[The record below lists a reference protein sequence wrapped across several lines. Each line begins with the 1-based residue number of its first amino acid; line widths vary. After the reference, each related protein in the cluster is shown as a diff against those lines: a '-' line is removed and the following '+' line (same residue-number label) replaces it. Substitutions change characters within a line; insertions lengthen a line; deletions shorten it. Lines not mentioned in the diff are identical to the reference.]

1 MKRDSIEKAFED
13 ALGRYQELG
22 VDVNGA
28 MDALSRVS
36 LSLPCWQGDDVGG
49 FETPGAKLEGGGL
62 AVIGRYPGKA
72 RNIDELR
79 ADLEVAYSL
88 IPGRHRLNLHASY
101 GDFRGERVDRDQI
114 GQEHFAS
121 WVDWA
126 NEHALGIDF
135 NATLFSHP
143 MADSGFTLSN
153 FDEGTRHFWISHVK
167 RCREIATWV
176 GRKVGVP
183 CIHNLWIP
191 DGSKDMTVRRFGHR
205 ELLIKSL
212 SEIYE
217 MKHPSENFKDSVES
231 KLFGLGS
238 ESFVVGSYDFYLA
251 WAVQNKIM
259 LCLDMG
265 HFHPTESVADK
276 ISSLLFFFPELM
288 LHLSRG
294 VRWDSDHVVI
304 QNDELGHLSGEI
316 VRAGALNRVNLA
328 LDFFDASI
336 NRVGAWVIGARA
348 TLKALLAALL
358 EPTPVLMEL
367 EATGDHFSRLAMLE
381 EIKTLPLGAIW
392 EFYCHTMDI
401 PGDKAWMEV
410 VKDYEK
416 RVLSKR

>member
-1 MKRDSIEKAFED
+1 MKHDSIEKTFEE

-22 VDVNGA
+22 VDVNNA
-28 MDALSRVS
+28 MDTLSQVS

-62 AVIGRYPGKA
+62 AVIGSYPGKA

-101 GDFRGERVDRDQI
+101 GDFRGDRVDRDQI
-114 GQEHFAS
+114 RQEHFAS

-126 NEHALGIDF
+126 NEHTFALDF

-153 FDEGTRHFWISHVK
+153 FDEGIRHFWVSHVK
-167 RCREIATWV
+167 RCREIASWI
-176 GRKVGVP
+176 GRKVGGP

-191 DGSKDMTVRRFGHR
+191 DGSKDMTMRRFGHR
-205 ELLIKSL
+205 ELLINSL

-217 MKHPSENFKDSVES
+217 MKHPPEYLKDSVES

-358 EPTPVLMEL
+358 EPTAMLMEL
-367 EATGDHFSRLAMLE
+367 EASGDHFSRLAMLE

-392 EFYCHTMDI
+392 ESYCHTMDI
-401 PGDKAWMEV
+401 PGDRAWMEV
-410 VKDYEK
+410 IKDYEN

>member
-1 MKRDSIEKAFED
+1 MKHDSIEKTFEE
-13 ALGRYQELG
+13 ALDRYQELG
-22 VDVNGA
+22 VDVNNA
-28 MDALSRVS
+28 MDTLSQVS

-49 FETPGAKLEGGGL
+49 FEIQGAKLEGGGL
-62 AVIGRYPGKA
+62 AVIGSYPGKA

-101 GDFRGERVDRDQI
+101 GDFRRERVDRDQI
-114 GQEHFAS
+114 SQEHFVS

-126 NEHALGIDF
+126 NEHTSGLDF

-143 MADSGFTLSN
+143 MADYGFTLSN
-153 FDEGTRHFWISHVK
+153 FDEGIRHFWVSHVK
-167 RCREIATWV
+167 RCREIASWI
-176 GRKVGVP
+176 GRKVGGQ

-191 DGSKDMTVRRFGHR
+191 DGSKDMTVRKFRHR
-205 ELLIKSL
+205 ELLIRSL
-212 SEIYE
+212 YEIYE
-217 MKHPSENFKDSVES
+217 MKHPPEYLKDSVES

-276 ISSLLFFFPELM
+276 ISSLLFFFEELM

-304 QNDELGHLSGEI
+304 QNDELGHLSEEI

-358 EPTPVLMEL
+358 EPTAMLMEL
-367 EATGDHFSRLAMLE
+367 EASGDHFSRLAILE

-392 EFYCHTMDI
+392 EFYCHKMDI
-401 PGDKAWMEV
+401 PGDRAWMEV
-410 VKDYEK
+410 IKDYEN

>member
-1 MKRDSIEKAFED
+1 MKHDSIEKTFEE

-22 VDVNGA
+22 VDVNNA
-28 MDALSRVS
+28 MDTLSQVS

-62 AVIGRYPGKA
+62 AVIGSYPGKA

-101 GDFRGERVDRDQI
+101 GDFRGERVDRAQI
-114 GQEHFAS
+114 RHEHFTS

-126 NEHALGIDF
+126 NEHTLGLDF

-143 MADSGFTLSN
+143 MAESGFTLSN
-153 FDEGTRHFWISHVK
+153 FDEGTRHFWVSHVK
-167 RCREIATWV
+167 RCREIASWI
-176 GRKVGVP
+176 GRKVGDP

-191 DGSKDMTVRRFGHR
+191 DGSKDMTVRRLGHR

-212 SEIYE
+212 YEIYE
-217 MKHPSENFKDSVES
+217 MKQPPEYLKDSVES

-276 ISSLLFFFPELM
+276 ISSLLFFFEELM

-304 QNDELGHLSGEI
+304 QNDELGHLAEEI
-316 VRAGALNRVNLA
+316 VRAGVLNRVNLA

-348 TLKALLAALL
+348 TLKTLLAALL
-358 EPTPVLMEL
+358 EPTAMLVQME
-367 EATGDHFSRLAMLE
+367 ASGDHFSRLAMLE

-392 EFYCHTMDI
+392 ELYCHKMDI
-401 PGDKAWMEV
+401 QGDREWMEV
-410 VKDYEK
+410 IKDYEN